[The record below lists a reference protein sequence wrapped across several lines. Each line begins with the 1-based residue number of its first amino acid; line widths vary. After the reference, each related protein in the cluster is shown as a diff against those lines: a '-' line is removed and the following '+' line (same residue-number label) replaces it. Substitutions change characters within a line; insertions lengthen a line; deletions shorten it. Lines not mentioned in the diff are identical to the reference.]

1 MSSLYVKQ
9 VECSILWINHL
20 FQNGRALLKCR
31 IFIPPTT
38 GNPDVE
44 KSRSHAPVATR
55 TCPLWTDISRRC
67 GVFFVPVRCVPVSCF
82 LCCCRVPLQ
91 PQFRQ
96 FHRESLLIFV
106 CIAKIRQVLTSL
118 VSPFALF
125 RAFCVVV
132 EFHSSH
138 SFANFSVLT
147 PHFRRFRGD
156 STDAVLLLSSTPAT
170 VSPISPRI
178 VTHFRVYCE
187 NSTGFDIFSIT
198 VRFVSCFLCCCW
210 VPLQPQFRQFFSTHS
225 SFS

>member
-1 MSSLYVKQ
+1 MDYNICRRQMSSLYVKQ

-67 GVFFVPVRCVPVSCF
+67 IFHPCSLCSGFVLP
-82 LCCCRVPLQ
+82 
-91 PQFRQ
+91 
-96 FHRESLLIFV
+96 
-106 CIAKIRQVLTSL
+106 
-118 VSPFALF
+118 
-125 RAFCVVV
+125 
-132 EFHSSH
+132 
-138 SFANFSVLT
+138 
-147 PHFRRFRGD
+147 
-156 STDAVLLLSSTPAT
+156 VLLLSSTPAT

-178 VTHFRVYCE
+178 VPRFRVYYE
-187 NSTGFDIFSIT
+187 NSTGFDVDISPFALFRISVLLLSYTPATVFANFSVT
-198 VRFVSCFLCCCW
+198 C
-210 VPLQPQFRQFFSTHS
+210 S

>member
-1 MSSLYVKQ
+1 MAVHYWSVVY
-9 VECSILWINHL
+9 L
-20 FQNGRALLKCR
+20 FLLQLV
-31 IFIPPTT
+31 IPTL
-38 GNPDVE
+38 
-44 KSRSHAPVATR
+44 KSHAATR
-55 TCPLWTDISRRC
+55 QLRHVRAHCEQTFQD
-67 GVFFVPVRCVPVSCF
+67 GVFFIPVRCVPVSCF

-96 FHRESLLIFV
+96 FHRELLLIFV

-178 VTHFRVYCE
+178 VAHFRVYCE
-187 NSTGFDIFSIT
+187 NSTGFDIFNIT